1 VRLFHPENVSQ
12 TKAIV
17 AWVNERL
24 ENTVSD
30 HEAFAVAVI
39 EEGTFNIL
47 AGAVFTGYS
56 GENMFLSGAID
67 PEGIGKVT
75 RGHLFGMLMT
85 AFGEPFNC
93 LRITSLVAPKNER
106 SKRFVTGLGF
116 KQEGALRDYLEEDTE
131 TLLYGLT
138 RKEFLGGR
146 YGRRQRREWRR
157 AS

>member
-1 VRLFHPENVSQ
+1 MRLFHPENIGQ

-17 AWVNERL
+17 AWVNARL
-24 ENTVSD
+24 DEPVSD

-39 EEGTFNIL
+39 EEGSLDIL
-47 AGAVFTGYS
+47 AGAVFTNYT
-56 GENMFLSGAID
+56 GENMFLSGAIAR
-67 PEGIGKVT
+67 EGIGKVT
-75 RGHLFGMLMT
+75 RGHLFGMLKT

-116 KQEGALRDYLEEDTE
+116 KHEGTLRDFLAEDTE

-146 YGRRQRREWRR
+146 YGRRQRRRKSR
-157 AS
+157 AA